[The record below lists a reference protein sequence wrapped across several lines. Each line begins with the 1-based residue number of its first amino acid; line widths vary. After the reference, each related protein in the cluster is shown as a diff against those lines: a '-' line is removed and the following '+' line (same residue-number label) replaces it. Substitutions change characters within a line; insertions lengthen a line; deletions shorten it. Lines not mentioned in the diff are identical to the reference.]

1 MSTFFQFLT
10 TTTSV
15 ALFVAVYLVLYYLNI
30 IRRPRSVESKR
41 SRAPEPAGAWPI
53 IGHLHL
59 LGGRELPH
67 VTLGNMADKYGPIFT
82 IRLGVHRALVVSS
95 PEIAKECFTTKDL
108 YFSSRPKVVA
118 IKHMGYNYA
127 MFGFAP
133 YGPYW
138 REVRKIATLELLSN
152 HRLETLKHVRASEV
166 TTSIKD
172 LYELW
177 AANKNNHPILV
188 EMKQWFGDLTLN
200 VAVRMIVGKRYFGN
214 NVAASEEKEARRFQE
229 AIKDFIHLTGLFVVS
244 DALPYLGWL
253 DLGGYERAMRR
264 AAKELDSLLQDW
276 LEEHKQKKKKLSGKP
291 HGDQDFMDVMLSISE
306 LEDANFSNYNV
317 DTIIKSTSL
326 GLIVG
331 GTDTTMVTLTWAL
344 SLLLNNREVLK
355 KVMDEL
361 DAHVGRERHVDESDI
376 KNLVYLQAIV
386 KETLRLYPAGPL
398 AAPRVATED
407 CTVAGYHV
415 SGGTRLVLNLWK
427 MQRDPSVWSDPSEF
441 RPERFLS
448 SHKDIDVRGHHFE
461 LIPFGSGRRVCPG
474 ISFALQVVHLALAR
488 LLHCFEFETPLGA
501 PLDMTEGPGMTIPKV
516 TPLEVLLT
524 PRLPSKLY
532 GY

>member
-1 MSTFFQFLT
+1 MTTFFQFLST
-10 TTTSV
+10 SSV
-15 ALFVAVYLVLYYLNI
+15 ALFLVVISVLYCLYVLS
-30 IRRPRSVESKR
+30 RPTTTNTKR
-41 SRAPEPAGAWPI
+41 TTAPEPAGSWPV

-67 VTLGNMADKYGPIFT
+67 VTLGNMADKYGPAFT

-108 YFSSRPKVVA
+108 YFASRPKAVA
-118 IKHMGYNYA
+118 TKHMGYNYA

-152 HRLETLKHVRASEV
+152 HRLEMLKHIRASEV
-166 TTSIKD
+166 STSIKD

-177 AANKNNHPILV
+177 VNKNSHNGCPVLV
-188 EMKQWFGDLTLN
+188 EMKQWFADLTLN
-200 VAVRMIVGKRYFGN
+200 ISVRMITGKRYFGAI
-214 NVAASEEKEARRFQE
+214 AASEEKEARRFQE
-229 AIKDFIHLTGLFVVS
+229 AIKDFIHLMGLFVVS
-244 DALPYLGWL
+244 DAVPFLGWL
-253 DLGGYERAMRR
+253 DFGGYERAMKK
-264 AAKELDSLLQDW
+264 AAKELDRLLQEW
-276 LEEHKQKKKKLSGKP
+276 LEEHKRKKFSGDAQA
-291 HGDQDFMDVMLSISE
+291 DQDFMDVMLSI
-306 LEDANFSNYNV
+306 LEDANFSDYNT
-317 DTIIKSTSL
+317 DTVIKSTSL
-326 GLIVG
+326 ETV
-331 GTDTTMVTLTWAL
+331 
-344 SLLLNNREVLK
+344 NLK
-355 KVMDEL
+355 KRV
-361 DAHVGRERHVDESDI
+361 I
-376 KNLVYLQAIV
+376 W
-386 KETLRLYPAGPL
+386 L
-398 AAPRVATED
+398 AVSPRVATED

-415 SGGTRLVLNLWK
+415 SGGTRLVVNLWK

-474 ISFALQVVHLALAR
+474 ISFALHVVHLTLAR
-488 LLHCFEFETPLGA
+488 LLHCFEPETRSGA
-501 PLDMTEGPGMTIPKV
+501 PVDMTESPGLTNPKA

-524 PRLPSKLY
+524 PRLLSKLY